1 MADEV
6 VLDEEVITTHK
17 KKYEAN
23 GAFWKVTY
31 RILSR
36 RSVDLKYWVVR
47 EVEFVGFDTNLVDAL
62 RSTMADVGEFM
73 TSCNYDLF
81 SIRKFDGERKEKYGD

>member
-6 VLDEEVITTHK
+6 ILDEEVVTTHK
-17 KKYEAN
+17 KKYDSS
-23 GAFWKVTY
+23 GAFWRISY
-31 RILSR
+31 RILTR

-47 EVEFVGFDTNLVDAL
+47 EVEFVGFDTNLLDAI
-62 RSTMADVGEFM
+62 RSTMHDVENFM

-81 SIRKFDGERKEKYGD
+81 SIRVFDGERKEKYD